1 MRCIEMPFRHRCAHT
16 SCMINRNM
24 RCIEIPIFFGLHQ
37 HLPRLIE
44 TWDVLKF
51 RCRANPPRESR
62 SCRGGQKAE
71 INRNMGCIEIFNHAW
86 LLIRILTI
94 NRNMGC
100 IEISQSFLLA
110 RSTCWINR
118 NMRCIEILQYFEVSY
133 LNKKQYFKILHQR
146 LYGISKI

>member
-1 MRCIEMPFRHRCAHT
+1 MKIGSVAPKSSA
-16 SCMINRNM
+16 INRNM

-37 HLPRLIE
+37 HLPRLIETWDVLKCAFFCAIRSSSKGLIE

-71 INRNMGCIEIFNHAW
+71 INRNMGCIEI
-86 LLIRILTI
+86 
-94 NRNMGC
+94 
-100 IEISQSFLLA
+100 SQSFLLA

-118 NMRCIEILQYFEVSY
+118 NMRCIEIKVSF
-133 LNKKQYFKILHQR
+133 LTPVARSR
-146 LYGISKI
+146 LIEI

>member
-1 MRCIEMPFRHRCAHT
+1 MINRILCCIEFLAEVVVD
-16 SCMINRNM
+16 SDLQINRNM

-37 HLPRLIE
+37 HLPRLIETWDVLKCAFFCAIRSSSKGLIE

-71 INRNMGCIEIFNHAW
+71 INRNMGCIEI
-86 LLIRILTI
+86 
-94 NRNMGC
+94 
-100 IEISQSFLLA
+100 SQSFLLA

-118 NMRCIEILQYFEVSY
+118 NMRCIEMYFQKH
-133 LNKKQYFKILHQR
+133 L
-146 LYGISKI
+146 